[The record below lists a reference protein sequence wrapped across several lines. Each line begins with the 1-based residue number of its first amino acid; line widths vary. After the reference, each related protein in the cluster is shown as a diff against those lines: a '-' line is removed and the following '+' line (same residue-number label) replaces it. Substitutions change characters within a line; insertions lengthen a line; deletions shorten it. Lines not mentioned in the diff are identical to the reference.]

1 MSLDPSAAIIPRSVA
16 RAIVIKDEEIFFLAE
31 HDGGVPAGNQDGFG
45 LYYHD
50 CRYLNGYTLRI
61 AKTPPNALGSSAASG
76 SIAQFELTNE
86 KLQLHPGQ
94 FIPEQTFGI
103 TLQRVIDSAE
113 CAVHDRLTFHNYS
126 LNKHEVP
133 LSLQF
138 NSDFEDVFE
147 IRGINAMTVG
157 HKDPAEWKDGV
168 LILSYRGAD
177 KLHRQLE
184 IHLEPKPDKVSTS
197 DAHSDAGSGAEFKI
211 DIAPGEKTEINL
223 SFRIIE
229 SKEQAPKTKHHVSDQ
244 RPVAAALDRRA
255 EDWLSKYAS
264 VTSNSRLLNEVM
276 RRSLLD
282 LLVLRSSLHNLAFV
296 SAGLPWYG
304 ALFGRDSIIAAL
316 ETLAYDSE
324 IAAQTSRLLARYQG
338 TKTDEWRDE
347 QPGKI
352 LHELRRGELANLNE
366 IPQTPYYGAVDSTPL
381 FLILI
386 GEYAN
391 WTGDLTLFNDLRQ
404 NVERALHWI
413 DHYGDEGKNGYLSYA
428 SKSSKGL
435 GNQGWKD
442 SGDSIMNAD
451 GSLATPPIALVEV
464 QGYVYRAK
472 LLIAGLYARSGDQPT
487 ASRLRKEAEDLKKR
501 FNHDFWVEEQD
512 FYAIALQK
520 NNRPAAVISSNPGQ
534 ALWTGIIDDSRGAA
548 VVHRLTEEDMFSG
561 WGVRTLSSREKR
573 ANPIGYHLGTV
584 WPHDNSIIAS
594 GFRRYGF
601 DAEAVQVLEGI
612 VHAASYFEHY
622 RLPEVFAGFSHRQF
636 AIPIRYPVACH
647 PQAWAAGSVPFL
659 LTNLLGLQADAFSAT
674 LHVVR
679 PVLPKGI
686 DELHFRR
693 IKVGRGSVDLHF
705 RRGAKGLD
713 IEVSNREGAVNVRV
727 EPEAHLRA
735 A

>member
-1 MSLDPSAAIIPRSVA
+1 
-16 RAIVIKDEEIFFLAE
+16 
-31 HDGGVPAGNQDGFG
+31 
-45 LYYHD
+45 
-50 CRYLNGYTLRI
+50 
-61 AKTPPNALGSSAASG
+61 
-76 SIAQFELTNE
+76 
-86 KLQLHPGQ
+86 
-94 FIPEQTFGI
+94 
-103 TLQRVIDSAE
+103 
-113 CAVHDRLTFHNYS
+113 
-126 LNKHEVP
+126 
-133 LSLQF
+133 
-138 NSDFEDVFE
+138 
-147 IRGINAMTVG
+147 
-157 HKDPAEWKDGV
+157 
-168 LILSYRGAD
+168 
-177 KLHRQLE
+177 
-184 IHLEPKPDKVSTS
+184 
-197 DAHSDAGSGAEFKI
+197 
-211 DIAPGEKTEINL
+211 
-223 SFRIIE
+223 
-229 SKEQAPKTKHHVSDQ
+229 
-244 RPVAAALDRRA
+244 
-255 EDWLSKYAS
+255 
-264 VTSNSRLLNEVM
+264 M

-282 LLVLRSSLHNLAFV
+282 LLVLRSSLDNLAFV

-324 IAAQTSRLLARYQG
+324 IAAQTIRLLARYQG

-386 GEYAN
+386 GEHAN
-391 WTGDLTLFNDLRQ
+391 WTGDLSLFNELRQ

-413 DHYGDEGKNGYLSYA
+413 DDYGDEGKNGYLSYA

-472 LLIAGLYARSGDQPT
+472 LLMAELYARSGDQPT

-520 NNRPAAVISSNPGQ
+520 SNRPAAVISSNPGQ

-548 VVHRLTEEDMFSG
+548 VVHRLTAEDMFSG

-612 VHAASYFEHY
+612 VQAASYFEHY
-622 RLPEVFAGFSHRQF
+622 RLPEVFAGFSHQQF
-636 AIPIRYPVACH
+636 AVPMRYPVACH

-659 LTNLLGLQADAFSAT
+659 LTNLLGLQADAFSTT

-679 PVLPKGI
+679 PVLPKTI
-686 DELHFRR
+686 DELDFRR
-693 IKVGRGSVDLHF
+693 IKVGRGSVDLQF
-705 RRGAKGLD
+705 RRGAKGLEV
-713 IEVSNREGAVNVRV
+713 EVSNRKGGVEVRV